1 MCEHIRMSKLKYF
14 VDEHPEV
21 VRIASILG
29 VMPIHLLAE
38 RNYHSQNLEAAVDL
52 LHAYPDSFGWK

>member
-1 MCEHIRMSKLKYF
+1 MSKLKYF

-29 VMPIHLLAE
+29 VVPIHLLAE
-38 RNYHSQNLEAAVDL
+38 RKYHSQNLEAAVDL
-52 LHAYPDSFGWK
+52 LHEYPDSFGWK